1 MEKYIN
7 DNLVIKNI
15 IYNEFKGSITCQICL
30 KILINPFMCM
40 NCQNV
45 YCKNCIEQWEKK
57 NNKCPNRCQNTNY
70 QKSLEKNLILSKL
83 KFKCVNCKN
92 EIEYNNVEK
101 HHNSCKIQSKNKIK
115 KIPSNTIQKL
125 GIKKE
130 DIEYITSKKNIFNL
144 FYY

>member
-7 DNLVIKNI
+7 DDLVIKNEM
-15 IYNEFKGSITCQICL
+15 YNAFKDSIKCPICL
-30 KILINPFMCM
+30 KILINPMMCM

-45 YCKNCIEQWEKK
+45 YCKNCIEKWKEK
-57 NNKCPNRCQNTNY
+57 NNECPLGCQNPNY
-70 QKSLEKNLILSKL
+70 QKSLEKNNILSKL
-83 KFKCVNCKN
+83 KFKCVNCEG

-101 HHNSCKIQSKNKIK
+101 HPESCKGKKTIK
-115 KIPSNTIQKL
+115 KIPKEEVQKL
-125 GIKKE
+125 NAKK